1 MNILQKALTQLFVGA
16 NLGCILLLWGC
27 CLSTWMSPVSHPI
40 LSTIGLAFPVFLFL
54 NALFVLF
61 WLIFKIKYIWIP
73 LVGIACAA
81 SFIQDYCPFHTN
93 SGEAPEGAV
102 KVLSFNTFGVH
113 SQGQKDSLLTL
124 LREENAD
131 IVCLQEMPGSWTN
144 QKETKQLIEDLGY
157 HATQKGQFVT
167 LTHFPILQESFEK
180 DLFECDGRSVACL
193 VDFEGEILIIINN
206 HLASYQITP
215 DERAEYKDM
224 MKDPKKEKVKSSG
237 HMLLDRISTAN
248 VIRATQTDSLY
259 LALGHHENTRIVM
272 CGDFNDTPISYTYQ
286 KLLKRLKNTFRES
299 GIGVGRSFNEKG
311 FFVRIDHIF
320 VSHDWTSHKTC
331 ILSQIKLS
339 DHYPIVTYLTK
350 KVK

>member
-1 MNILQKALTQLFVGA
+1 MFKKLGWIVSIIMIVSTTAALTLVPM
-16 NLGCILLLWGC
+16 LC
-27 CLSTWMSPVSHPI
+27 SR
-40 LSTIGLAFPVFLFL
+40 
-54 NALFVLF
+54 
-61 WLIFKIKYIWIP
+61 WLKPHEEHGKIY
-73 LVGIACAA
+73 
-81 SFIQDYCPFHTN
+81 
-93 SGEAPEGAV
+93 
-102 KVLSFNTFGVH
+102 NTFF
-113 SQGQKDSLLTL
+113 S
-124 LREENAD
+124 
-131 IVCLQEMPGSWTN
+131 
-144 QKETKQLIEDLGY
+144 
-157 HATQKGQFVT
+157 
-167 LTHFPILQESFEK
+167 PINRF
-180 DLFECDGRSVACL
+180 
-193 VDFEGEILIIINN
+193 
-206 HLASYQITP
+206 
-215 DERAEYKDM
+215 
-224 MKDPKKEKVKSSG
+224 
-237 HMLLDRISTAN
+237 LDRISTAN